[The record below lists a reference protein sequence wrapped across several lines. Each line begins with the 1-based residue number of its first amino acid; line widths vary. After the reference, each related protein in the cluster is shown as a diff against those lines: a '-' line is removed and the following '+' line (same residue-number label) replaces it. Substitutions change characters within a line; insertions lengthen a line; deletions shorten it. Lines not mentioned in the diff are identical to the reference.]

1 MLRKEMKESNKTIIK
16 EEKTTSEQLE
26 GEWIFAKN
34 RGNDREDNLRK

>member
-26 GEWIFAKN
+26 REWILLKIEAMTE
-34 RGNDREDNLRK
+34 RIA

>member
-26 GEWIFAKN
+26 GEWVLLKIEAMTWKIA
-34 RGNDREDNLRK
+34 